1 MVHIVNP
8 LGEEGSGRGG
18 GGRRHIQ
25 AVPNVARLVPPFQ
38 HDPAKPSALTPYLRT
53 DLIISFATRVDG
65 MITIGQVAKQ
75 AGVGVE
81 TVRFYERKGLI
92 DQPRRPGSGFRD
104 YPDEVVAKIR
114 FIRHAKD
121 LGFTLSEIGELLS
134 LRAHP
139 RTSCSAVKVR
149 AEQKVADIDER
160 VRSLRRIRR
169 TLVKLAE
176 ACDRQETS
184 AKCAIL
190 EALE

>member
-1 MVHIVNP
+1 MTAFGPVEAGP
-8 LGEEGSGRGG
+8 SAGLGER
-18 GGRRHIQ
+18 
-25 AVPNVARLVPPFQ
+25 AAL
-38 HDPAKPSALTPYLRT
+38 LTPYLRT
-53 DLIISFATRVDG
+53 DLIIASAPRVDG
-65 MITIGQVAKQ
+65 MTTIGQVARQ

-92 DQPRRPGSGFRD
+92 TQPKSPRAGYRHYSD
-104 YPDEVVAKIR
+104 DVVARIR

-139 RTSCSAVKVR
+139 RSSCVAVKVR
-149 AEQKVADIDER
+149 AEEKVADIDER
-160 VRSLRRIRR
+160 VRRLRRIRK

-176 ACDRQETS
+176 ACDKRETS
-184 AKCAIL
+184 AECPIL